1 MNISKDVFNIVIKKC
16 NQNAVDYVKNREY
29 SYIYISIGNN
39 VGYYGDC
46 PTELRKFIIE
56 NRDTVCNMD
65 EKYMYISIGANRFY
79 TNDIQTVKE
88 IIKKNDDKLYED
100 EKFIEPSFDDIE
112 I

>member
-1 MNISKDVFNIVIKKC
+1 
-16 NQNAVDYVKNREY
+16 
-29 SYIYISIGNN
+29 
-39 VGYYGDC
+39 
-46 PTELRKFIIE
+46 
-56 NRDTVCNMD
+56 
-65 EKYMYISIGANRFY
+65 MYISIGANRFY